1 MNTIKNRW
9 LFLISV
15 LFGIGAIL
23 CFAAYTH
30 YKNLPLEGVSK
41 LTQDIFVHKQ
51 VLQKELSQVKKQG
64 FLTIVDLRPDGEAED
79 QPSSK
84 IMADSSKENNLKFYY
99 IPIAHGD
106 ISDQSVEQLTLAL
119 NDAPKPVLMYCR
131 SGSRAAR
138 TWSLVEASKENGM
151 DADSIL
157 RIVKDAGHSSEN
169 LTQRITQLI
178 SQRKSASIKN
188 DG

>member
-1 MNTIKNRW
+1 MKTIKNIW
-9 LFLISV
+9 LFLISI

-23 CFAAYTH
+23 CFAAYAH
-30 YKNLPLEGVSK
+30 YKNLPFENISK

-51 VLQKELSQVKKQG
+51 ISQKELSQVKKQG
-64 FLTIVDLRPDGEAED
+64 FATIIDLRPDGEAKD

-84 IMADSSKENNLKFYY
+84 LMEDSSKENNLKFYY
-99 IPIAHGD
+99 IPIAHGE
-106 ISDQSVEQLTLAL
+106 ISEKSVEQLTLAL

-157 RIVKDAGHSSEN
+157 SIVKEAGHSSEN
-169 LTQRITQLI
+169 LSQRITQLI

-188 DG
+188 NE